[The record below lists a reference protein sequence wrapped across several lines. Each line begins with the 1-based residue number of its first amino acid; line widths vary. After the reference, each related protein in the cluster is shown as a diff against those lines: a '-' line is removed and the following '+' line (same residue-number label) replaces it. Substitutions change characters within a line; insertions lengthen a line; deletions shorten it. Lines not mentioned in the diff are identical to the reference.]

1 MAIKANDQE
10 PIAKSLVTL
19 ARIAG
24 IDIPREKKVE
34 IALTYVYGI
43 GLVRAKEILART
55 GVNPNT
61 RVKDL
66 TENEVNKLRAV
77 IGKDYKV
84 EGDLRREVSLNIKRL
99 VEIASYRGIR
109 HRRGLPTRGQRTK
122 TNARTRKGPG
132 RTVSIK
138 RASAKKD
145 REGGRES

>member
-66 TENEVNKLRAV
+66 TEKESDSLREDVA
-77 IGKDYKV
+77 KNLSV
-84 EGDLRREVSLNIKRL
+84 EGELRRQVSQNIKRL
-99 VEIASYRGIR
+99 KDISSFRGIR
-109 HRRGLPTRGQRTK
+109 HQKGLPVRGQRTK
-122 TNARTRKGPG
+122 TNARTRRG
-132 RTVSIK
+132 
-138 RASAKKD
+138 KKK
-145 REGGRES
+145 